1 MKIESEY
8 GMSQVLARFITPYYT
23 AHILDLSYFLYNG
36 WLNKTG

>member
-8 GMSQVLARFITPYYT
+8 GMSQVLARFITPYT